1 MNAESTPPHRPLA
14 RPAGVDAVIFD
25 MDGVITDTASV
36 HAAAWKQLFD
46 EYLAARSRRTG
57 EPFEPFDIEADYR
70 PHVDGKPRY
79 DGVRDFLRSRGI
91 ELPEGDPRDP
101 PEAETICGLGNR
113 KNRAFLQRLEA
124 EGAKAFQPA
133 VDLVLALREAGL
145 HVAIISASRN
155 MAAVLE
161 AAGLEGLFHVRVDGV
176 VAAELGLPGKPD
188 PAVFEEAASRLG
200 VEPARA
206 AVIEDAIAG
215 VQAGRAGGFGI
226 VVGVDRTGQA
236 DALRDAGADVVVSS
250 LDGLWR
256 PGAGLPMGS
265 DGRGQRRGDGR
276 ASIDALPSVPDD
288 LGRAFVDRRPVV
300 FLDYDGTLTP
310 IVDDPAKARLPGATR
325 AAIER
330 LAARTPVAIVSG
342 RDLDDVCSLVAIEGI
357 WYAGSHGLEL
367 RDPDGRRIEQAE
379 DYLPALESAES
390 ACREALRE
398 VPEARVER
406 KRFAIAVHDRR
417 VPDEERERVADAVE
431 AVAADHPRLR
441 VTGGKRIHELRPD
454 IDWDKGRALLWLI
467 DELGLDDEQHLPI
480 YLGDDVT
487 DEDAFEVLAERGLGF
502 VVRGE
507 DDARQTWADFALAD
521 PDEVCWLL

>member
-1 MNAESTPPHRPLA
+1 MTVTTVVVLSPVTTVATVATGSLVGEDDRGHEPDGLRRDLRRPL
-14 RPAGVDAVIFD
+14 
-25 MDGVITDTASV
+25 
-36 HAAAWKQLFD
+36 
-46 EYLAARSRRTG
+46 
-57 EPFEPFDIEADYR
+57 
-70 PHVDGKPRY
+70 
-79 DGVRDFLRSRGI
+79 
-91 ELPEGDPRDP
+91 
-101 PEAETICGLGNR
+101 
-113 KNRAFLQRLEA
+113 
-124 EGAKAFQPA
+124 
-133 VDLVLALREAGL
+133 
-145 HVAIISASRN
+145 
-155 MAAVLE
+155 
-161 AAGLEGLFHVRVDGV
+161 
-176 VAAELGLPGKPD
+176 
-188 PAVFEEAASRLG
+188 
-200 VEPARA
+200 
-206 AVIEDAIAG
+206 
-215 VQAGRAGGFGI
+215 
-226 VVGVDRTGQA
+226 
-236 DALRDAGADVVVSS
+236 
-250 LDGLWR
+250 
-256 PGAGLPMGS
+256 
-265 DGRGQRRGDGR
+265 
-276 ASIDALPSVPDD
+276 D
-288 LGRAFVDRRPVV
+288 LGRALVDRRPAV

-342 RDLDDVCSLVAIEGI
+342 RDLDDVCSLVAVEGI

-379 DYLPALESAES
+379 DYLPALESAEA

-406 KRFAIAVHDRR
+406 KRFAIAVHDRQ
-417 VPDEERERVADAVE
+417 VPDEGRERVADAVE

-507 DDARQTWADFALAD
+507 DDARLAWADFALAD
-521 PDEVCWLL
+521 PDEVCWLLERLADWRRHPEGPNGPDTD